1 MKEGF
6 VSKSAS
12 RKSVS
17 RRKDVSASRGH
28 GKVANKKQSQAV
40 KDHLLEAEAIERA
53 VYDGMQDLRAT
64 KPG

>member
-17 RRKDVSASRGH
+17 RRNDVSASRGR

-40 KDHLLEAEAIERA
+40 KDQLLEAEAIERA